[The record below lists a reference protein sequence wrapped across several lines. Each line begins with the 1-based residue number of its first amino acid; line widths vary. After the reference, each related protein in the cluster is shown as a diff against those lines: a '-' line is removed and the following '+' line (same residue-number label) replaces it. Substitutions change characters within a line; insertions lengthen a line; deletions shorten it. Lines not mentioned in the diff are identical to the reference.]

1 MKHVSNDIY
10 NTLLT
15 LGRRIENAPPQKKE
29 GEGLINVFWQEE
41 QNMS

>member
-15 LGRRIENAPPQKKE
+15 LGRRIENAPPPKKKE
-29 GEGLINVFWQEE
+29 GEGLINVF
-41 QNMS
+41 